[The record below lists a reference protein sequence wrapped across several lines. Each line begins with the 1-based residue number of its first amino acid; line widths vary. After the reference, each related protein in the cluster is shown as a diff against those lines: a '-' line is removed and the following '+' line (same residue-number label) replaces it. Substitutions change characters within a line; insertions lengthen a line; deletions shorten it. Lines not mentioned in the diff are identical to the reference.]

1 MSDIGPEFEIKAL
14 KYEVERLTLAVEEQ
28 RARRLA
34 IEEEF
39 AAVEDTWRTREPE
52 IRTVIRYL
60 DRSPYELPMPKQII
74 KGPVRYVDRVVEKPT
89 IIESPKESEFIFVR
103 DTERRAGPLGRLG
116 DLLDR
121 LLRLAPG

>member
-39 AAVEDTWRTREPE
+39 AAVEDTWRSREPE
-52 IRTVIRYL
+52 IRYVDRYVE
-60 DRSPYELPMPKQII
+60 RPYSTPMPPQQV

-89 IIESPKESEFIFVR
+89 TIFVHTPR
-103 DTERRAGPLGRLG
+103 QAGPLGRLG
-116 DLLDR
+116 DFLDR
-121 LLRLAPG
+121 LLRLTKV